1 MNKMHIILNNKM
13 FTALLSAFLFVFPV
27 HLLFIFIKNLLYDVG
42 AIQPA
47 KINAKIISVGN
58 VLLGGTGKTPTT
70 IAIANFLQKK
80 GFKVGIVTRGH
91 GRKNESKS
99 FLLQNHHWTECG
111 DEVILLKNNL
121 SAGIP
126 IYISR
131 NKVFAAREL
140 SKIGCNVILLDD
152 GFQHRK
158 IYRDIDI
165 VLLGPENYI
174 KKNQF
179 IYPYGLLREPFCYI
193 KRADIKIS
201 TKRNLVSSDL
211 SLQSNHTLNLEVKKE
226 LLTTAPIKTVQ
237 DLSQT
242 PGILS
247 LCSIGDPKS
256 FDKTIKNVGIESEKK
271 LVFPDHWPFSEK
283 DIDEINRIST
293 KHKLKSIICTEKD
306 YVKLFEFSDLLKT
319 NLYAVVLKH
328 DLNQNIEAVILS
340 RLS

>member
-1 MNKMHIILNNKM
+1 MNKIHIILNNKM
-13 FTALLSAFLFVFPV
+13 LTALLSAFLFVFPI
-27 HLLFIFIKNLLYDVG
+27 HLFFIFIKNFLYDVG
-42 AIQPA
+42 AIQPT

-91 GRKNESKS
+91 GRKNESKN

-111 DEVILLKNNL
+111 DEIVLLKNNL
-121 SAGIP
+121 STGIP

-131 NKVFAAREL
+131 NKIFAAREL
-140 SKIGCNVILLDD
+140 SKNGCNVILLDD

-165 VLLGPENYI
+165 VLLGPENYV

-193 KRADIKIS
+193 KRADITIS
-201 TKRNLVSSDL
+201 TKRNLVTNDLALHSD
-211 SLQSNHTLNLEVKKE
+211 HILNLEVKKE
-226 LLTTAPIKTVQ
+226 LLTTAPIKTIQ

-242 PGILS
+242 SGILS

-256 FDKTIKNVGIESEKK
+256 FDKTIKNIGIKTDKK

-283 DIDEINRIST
+283 DIDEINQVST
-293 KHKLKSIICTEKD
+293 KHELQSILCTEKD

-319 NLYAVVLKH
+319 DLYAVALKH
-328 DLNQNIEAVILS
+328 NLNQDIEADILS